1 MLTTLCPGSHS
12 SEQNI
17 QNPGQFRVTFRG
29 KNRYKLHYCQE
40 TSKTSKKLMKNIQ
53 GYNILTVNSE
63 YKVLGFL
70 KTQKAESPSLIF

>member
-1 MLTTLCPGSHS
+1 
-12 SEQNI
+12 
-17 QNPGQFRVTFRG
+17 
-29 KNRYKLHYCQE
+29 
-40 TSKTSKKLMKNIQ
+40 MKNIQ